1 MAKNRPSFGDSAAK
15 GMRDTYDPAP
25 VPTFQ
30 ESEPETVSRDSAVI
44 SNESAI
50 KTSGNNPY
58 YDYHPK
64 TGARGGTLGAP
75 RKDTK
80 RTQIS
85 IGCTEDEKQLYK
97 KAATADG
104 RKLPDFVNRAVQEYI
119 INHGLDK
126 LI

>member
-25 VPTFQ
+25 VPGLQ
-30 ESEPETVSRDSAVI
+30 KSVPENVSQDSTVL
-44 SNESAI
+44 SNESAV
-50 KTSGNNPY
+50 KPTGNNPY

-85 IGCTEDEKQLYK
+85 IGCSEEEKALYK
-97 KAATADG
+97 KAAAADG
-104 RKLPDFVNRAVQEYI
+104 RKLPDFVNRALREYI
-119 INHGLDK
+119 HNHGLDK